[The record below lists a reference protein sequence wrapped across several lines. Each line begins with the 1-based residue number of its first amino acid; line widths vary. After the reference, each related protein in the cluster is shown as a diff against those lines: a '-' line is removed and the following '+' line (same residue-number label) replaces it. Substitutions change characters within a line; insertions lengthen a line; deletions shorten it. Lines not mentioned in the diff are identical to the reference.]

1 MAQWKRVV
9 QHGAQLVKSRR
20 LLLDPSSS
28 RSLSSPLA
36 NQLAHRSR
44 SRLLSDL
51 AGPSGANAKR
61 AFSDYASAKSSE
73 LGSADLL
80 KFQEEM
86 RSNLSRFQSEVLKSQ
101 ERGFSELEG
110 ELAKM
115 KNDAKDVKRWAGY
128 LALSLSVCFLGWMG
142 ITGGQFY
149 YNRYWDDDDE

>member
-61 AFSDYASAKSSE
+61 AFSDYASAKSSPV
-73 LGSADLL
+73 GSADLL
-80 KFQEEM
+80 KFQEELQ
-86 RSNLSRFQSEVLKSQ
+86 SNLSKFQTELVKSQ
-101 ERGFSELEG
+101 ENRSMMMKLDLAMVQADMNGIRSDVWFVKLYLICFGNLFGALTLYHNYLES
-110 ELAKM
+110 K
-115 KNDAKDVKRWAGY
+115 
-128 LALSLSVCFLGWMG
+128 
-142 ITGGQFY
+142 
-149 YNRYWDDDDE
+149 